1 MKNPSPH
8 FETVINE
15 KEIFRG
21 RVFRVGVRNVVLED
35 GEKSVREV
43 VYHNGGV
50 AVLPVDSEGNTWL
63 VRQYRCAFDCE
74 VTEIPAGKLEQG
86 EDHFEAAKRELQEET
101 GFTAEKF
108 VYLGEYWPTVGYCS
122 EKIYLYLATGLTPGE
137 THLDEDEFL
146 ECEKVPLE
154 KVIEMVCNGEIPDAK
169 TQIAALRV
177 WKMLSDEKNI

>member
-21 RVFRVGVRNVVLED
+21 RIFRVGVRDVVLED

-50 AVLPVDSEGNTWL
+50 AVLPVDSEGNTYV
-63 VRQYRCAFDCE
+63 VRQYRCAFGCE

-101 GFTAEKF
+101 GFSAGNF

-122 EKIYLYLATGLTPGE
+122 EKIYLYLATDLTAGE
-137 THLDEDEFL
+137 THFDSDEFIS
-146 ECEKVPLE
+146 CEKLPFRQLV
-154 KVIEMVCNGEIPDAK
+154 EMCMDGTIPDGK
-169 TQIAALRV
+169 TQLAAL
-177 WKMLSDEKNI
+177 KAEKILNK

>member
-1 MKNPSPH
+1 MNIPAQH
-8 FETVINE
+8 FETIVKE

-21 RVFRVGVRNVVLED
+21 RVFRVGVRDVVLED

-50 AVLPVDSEGNTWL
+50 AVLPVDSEGNTYL

-86 EDHFEAAKRELQEET
+86 EYHFEAAKRELQEET
-101 GFTAEKF
+101 GFSAEKL

-122 EKIYLYLATGLTPGE
+122 EKIYLYLATGLTAGE
-137 THLDEDEFL
+137 THLDKDEFVS
-146 ECEKVPLE
+146 CEKVSLKE
-154 KVIEMVCNGEIPDAK
+154 LYRQCMEGRIPDGK
-169 TQIAALRV
+169 TQLAVFKAMEYL
-177 WKMLSDEKNI
+177 K